1 MKKVT
6 LRGKLIKTIVNDFI
20 KNHLFEYVNVL
31 NELEEELNKHLKYEI
46 RVDNIEYLDGST
58 SCLIYFKPNESE
70 STKVI
75 NVIVSNT

>member
-1 MKKVT
+1 MKKIT

-20 KNHLFEYVNVL
+20 KNHLFEHVNIL
-31 NELEEELNKHLKYEI
+31 NELQEELDKHLKFEVH
-46 RVDNIEYLDGST
+46 VDNIEHINGST
-58 SCLIYFKPNESE
+58 SGLIYFKPNESK